1 MATRKSKPGSAAAKT
16 STSKTTAERRAGA
29 KKQTDLVARKGAAK
43 PRRAPVVRPERPAPP
58 PKPPAS
64 EPAVQIQLRTQ
75 SGPIVTFTSG
85 QALKRAAM
93 QWTYVLRNRR
103 RWNTSEEARKE
114 QALRTQNQLEAIG
127 ITKEH
132 LKRIAEFEVV
142 EVGIPYTAETE
153 GWEARIFP
161 WEYMLSAAT
170 DELRGEKPLT
180 VIRHLER
187 QGTQPPKRRKKIER
201 VLIVESAPGGLRKL
215 YTFDSERDLVKAG
228 LELTK
233 PELSVDETRQQL
245 SRRISAY
252 APDVI
257 HLAGCDNNQSFALNI
272 IQDGAVHDGYLL
284 KADSEGLDPV
294 KFTDLA
300 LILNAAPQKP
310 ALVTCNLYYT
320 AARVCPL
327 IVAEGAGAAIGFQ
340 DEFDDALTE
349 LFLSNFYEA
358 WRRFKWDILEAF
370 KFACNV
376 LRNQPRRLT
385 GTGIVLWSDKSLVKP
400 QSQDSRDVKTSLL
413 KEREK
418 VITLDDVPEGDIRNL
433 LSVDLKTCP
442 NLNYSML
449 HNDCDVF
456 EKFILRK
463 EMAGRVKDICVN
475 VVLFLGGESST
486 FTSSVDMVESRLDLN
501 RHIRVPL
508 LYSIELL
515 NNENIHTSL
524 FVEVTWQ
531 KHLLHRQTYRVTLP
545 PLDEWRGNDTE
556 RVWLPSFI
564 LPRDPAVGKIVENAQ
579 NYVMALRDDSRAG
592 FDGYQCIGLDP
603 TADNPVECVDQ
614 QVKALWAALVYN
626 MSLSYI
632 NPPPTYHL
640 TAQRLRTPTEIVGGR
655 RGTCIDLA
663 LLFAAC
669 LEYVDIYPVIFLLK
683 NHALP
688 GFWRSSR
695 YQDDFKKIAVKFQ
708 TPVTPTG
715 EEQSDVSTVQ
725 RWPWYHSKNAY
736 EEIMQEVNNDRL
748 YPLETVGLTQH
759 QSYRDSVAEGIAKL
773 INENQQEQFAFEG
786 MIDVTQARNS
796 LITPIPRR

>member
-1 MATRKSKPGSAAAKT
+1 MATRKSRPKSAAGKT
-16 STSKTTAERRAGA
+16 SRANVARRAGA
-29 KKQTDLVARKGAAK
+29 KKPKGAAK
-43 PRRAPVVRPERPAPP
+43 P
-58 PKPPAS
+58 PAS
-64 EPAVQIQLRTQ
+64 EASSKIQLRTQ

-85 QALKRAAM
+85 KELKSAAM

-103 RWNTSEEARKE
+103 RWNTSEETRKE
-114 QALRTQNQLEAIG
+114 QALRTQKQLAAIG

-132 LKRIAEFEVV
+132 LKSIAEFEVV
-142 EVGIPYTAETE
+142 EVSIPYTVESE

-170 DELRGEKPLT
+170 GMFRGEKPLT

-187 QGTQPPKRRKKIER
+187 QGEPPPERGKKIER
-201 VLIVESAPGGLRKL
+201 LLIVESAPGGLRRI
-215 YTFDSERDLVKAG
+215 YTFDSERNLVMTG
-228 LELTK
+228 LGLPE
-233 PELSVDETRQQL
+233 PELSVDETRRQL
-245 SRRISAY
+245 RQRIAGY
-252 APDVI
+252 APDVV
-257 HLAGCDNNQSFALNI
+257 HLAGCDNNQAFALDI
-272 IQDGAVHDGYLL
+272 IRDTTVHDGYLL
-284 KADSEGLDPV
+284 RADADGLDPV
-294 KFTDLA
+294 ESTDLA
-300 LILNAAPQKP
+300 LIINAAPRKP
-310 ALVTCNLYYT
+310 ALVTCNIYYS
-320 AARVCPL
+320 APRVCPL
-327 IVAEGAGAAIGFQ
+327 IVAKGAGAAIGFQ

-349 LFLSNFYEA
+349 LFLATFYEA
-358 WRRFKWDILEAF
+358 WRRFEWDMLEAF

-376 LRNQPRRLT
+376 VRSQPQGLT
-385 GTGIVLWSDKSLVKP
+385 GTGVVLWSDESLVKP
-400 QSQDSRDVKTSLL
+400 QSQGSEDVKTILL

-418 VITLDDVPEGDIRNL
+418 VITLDDVPDKDIRNL

-463 EMAGRVKDICVN
+463 ETAGRVKDICVN
-475 VVLFLGGESST
+475 VVLFLGGESSS
-486 FTSSVDMVESRLDLN
+486 FTSSFDMVDSRLDLN
-501 RHIRVPL
+501 KHIRVPL

-524 FVEVTWQ
+524 YVEVTWEKQ
-531 KHLLHRQTYRVTLP
+531 LLHRQTYRVTLP

-556 RVWLPSFI
+556 RVWLPSFV

-579 NYVMALRDDSRAG
+579 NYVMALRDDSSAG
-592 FDGYQCIGLDP
+592 FDGYQCID
-603 TADNPVECVDQ
+603 TAADNPVECVDQ

-626 MSLSYI
+626 MSISYI

-640 TAQRLRTPTEIVGGR
+640 TAQRLRTPTDILGGR

-669 LEYVDIYPVIFLLK
+669 LEYVDIYPVIFLLR

-688 GFWRSSR
+688 GFWRSSS
-695 YQDDFKKIAVKFQ
+695 YQDDFKKIAEKFQ
-708 TPVTPTG
+708 TPATPTG
-715 EEQSDVSTVQ
+715 EEQPDVSTVQ

-759 QSYRDSVAEGIAKL
+759 RSYKDSVADGIARL
-773 INENQQEQFAFEG
+773 VNANQQEQLVFEG
-786 MIDVTQARNS
+786 MIDVTQARSS